1 MRQILEEIQSGAF
14 AEEWMDEYHSGGQ
27 AFYTTRGGEQNQQ
40 LEVVGKQLR
49 RMMTFLNAKEVN

>member
-1 MRQILEEIQSGAF
+1 MCIRDS
-14 AEEWMDEYHSGGQ
+14 
-27 AFYTTRGGEQNQQ
+27 FYATRGGEQNQQ